1 MCRIKNWT
9 SKKGKPR
16 MAMNSVTVFDEL
28 QLEFASGEMLEHPRD
43 GLTLF
48 GPVDSKGIEKPSHFC
63 YGVVGTRSGA
73 AAFREFVKAINRPIS
88 TEDRWDEVLWP
99 HYPGFEEA
107 FHAVLP
113 TDPAWVE
120 ELDDQ
125 VVKNA
130 ATELDAHKRVFA
142 VVSLFLSRVRAA
154 KKSDEPFRFFVIVV
168 PDYVFANCRPLSRFM
183 GGHGHRIGKR
193 EQKLR
198 AEIGDFFE
206 SYEPE
211 QYSYSID
218 FRRQIKAR
226 VMELE
231 IPIQIIRESTLRLV
245 VEEKRLGARH
255 LTPLSDRAWNLST
268 ALYYKAGG
276 KPWKLSGVREG
287 VCYVGVSFKN
297 TDTAHT
303 ACSAAQMFLNDGDGV
318 VFLGDE
324 GRWYSER
331 KGEYHLSR
339 DSARRLLC
347 GVLGT
352 YQSLHGRKLTE
363 VFLHCSSTV
372 NDEEFAGYHAAC
384 PEGVKLVAVRVAPE
398 RMGLRL
404 YRAGTR
410 PVLRGTF
417 WQVSPRRGFLWGS
430 GFKPRLRTYDGSEVP
445 QPLCIDVQHGTA
457 DLEQVAR
464 DIFGLTKLNYNCC
477 KLGESQP
484 VTIHFSSAVGEILV
498 SNRTVKQ
505 HKPNF
510 KYYI

>member
-1 MCRIKNWT
+1 
-9 SKKGKPR
+9 
-16 MAMNSVTVFDEL
+16 MNNVTVFDEP
-28 QLEFASGEMLEHPRD
+28 QLEFASGERLEHPRD

-48 GPVDSKGIEKPSHFC
+48 GPVDSKGIEKPSHLC
-63 YGVVGTRSGA
+63 YGVVGTKTGV
-73 AAFREFVKAINRPIS
+73 AAFREFVKAINRPIPTDS
-88 TEDRWDEVLWP
+88 DLDEVLWP
-99 HYPGFEEA
+99 HFPGFEEA
-107 FHAVLP
+107 FHAMLP
-113 TDPAWVE
+113 DKPSWVE
-120 ELDDQ
+120 ELDGQDLQ
-125 VVKNA
+125 NA
-130 ATELDAHKRVFA
+130 VTERDDHKRVFG
-142 VVSLFLSRVRAA
+142 VVSLFLSRIRAA
-154 KKSDEPFRFFVIVV
+154 KKSDEPFRFFVVVV
-168 PDYVFANCRPLSRFM
+168 PDIVYTNCRPLSRLQ
-183 GGHGHRIGKR
+183 GGHGHRLSKQER
-193 EQKLR
+193 ELR
-198 AEIGDFFE
+198 SQMGDFFE
-206 SYEPE
+206 AYEPE
-211 QYSYSID
+211 QYSYSVD

-231 IPIQIIRESTLRLV
+231 IPIQIVRESTLRFV
-245 VEEKRLGARH
+245 AADKRFGLRQ

-297 TDTAHT
+297 TDRGHT
-303 ACSAAQMFLNDGDGV
+303 ACSAAQMFLDDGDGV

-331 KGEYHLSR
+331 KGEYHLNR
-339 DSARRLLC
+339 ESARRLLA
-347 GVLGT
+347 GVLST
-352 YQSLHGRKLTE
+352 YQSLHGKKLTE
-363 VFLHCSSTV
+363 VFLHCRSSV
-372 NDEEFAGYHAAC
+372 NEEEFAGYQAAC

-398 RMGLRL
+398 RTGLRL

-417 WQVSPRRGFLWGS
+417 WQVTSKRGLLWGS

-457 DLEQVAR
+457 DVEQVAR

-477 KLGESQP
+477 KLGENQP

-498 SNRTVKQ
+498 SNRTVKH

>member
-1 MCRIKNWT
+1 MEVNKVVLFNE
-9 SKKGKPR
+9 P
-16 MAMNSVTVFDEL
+16 

-48 GPVDSKGIEKPSHFC
+48 GPVDSKGIEKPSHLC
-63 YGVVGTRSGA
+63 YGVVGTKAGVSS
-73 AAFREFVKAINRPIS
+73 FQEFVKAINRPIP
-88 TEDRWDEVLWP
+88 TENTLDDILWP
-99 HYPGFEEA
+99 HFPGFEEA

-113 TDPAWVE
+113 AEPSCVE
-120 ELDDQ
+120 ELNELD
-125 VVKNA
+125 VKNA
-130 ATELDAHKRVFA
+130 ATDLDDHKRVFS
-142 VVSLFLSRVRAA
+142 VVSLFLNRVRAA
-154 KKSDEPFRFFVIVV
+154 KKSDEPFRFFIVVV
-168 PDYVFANCRPLSRFM
+168 PDFIFTNCRPLSRLQS
-183 GGHGHRIGKR
+183 GHGHRINKR
-193 EQKLR
+193 EQHLR
-198 AEIGDFFE
+198 GEMGDFFE

-231 IPIQIIRESTLRLV
+231 IPIQIIRESTLQLV
-245 VEEKRLGARH
+245 AAEKRFGARQ
-255 LTPLSDRAWNLST
+255 LTPLSDCAWNLATS
-268 ALYYKAGG
+268 LYYKAGG
-276 KPWKLSGVREG
+276 KPWKLSGVRDG

-297 TDTAHT
+297 TDKAHT

-331 KGEYHLSR
+331 KGEYHLNR
-339 DSARRLLC
+339 ESAHRLLS
-347 GVLGT
+347 GVLST
-352 YQSLHGRKLTE
+352 YKSLHGKRLTE
-363 VFLHCSSTV
+363 VFLHCRSTV
-372 NDEEFAGYHAAC
+372 NEEEFDGYQAAC

-417 WQVSPRRGFLWGS
+417 WQVTPNRGFLWGS

-445 QPLCIDVQHGTA
+445 QPLCIDVQHGAA
-457 DLEQVAR
+457 DVEQVAR
-464 DIFGLTKLNYNCC
+464 DIFALTKLNYNCC
-477 KLGESQP
+477 KLGENQP

-498 SNRTVKQ
+498 SNRLLNI